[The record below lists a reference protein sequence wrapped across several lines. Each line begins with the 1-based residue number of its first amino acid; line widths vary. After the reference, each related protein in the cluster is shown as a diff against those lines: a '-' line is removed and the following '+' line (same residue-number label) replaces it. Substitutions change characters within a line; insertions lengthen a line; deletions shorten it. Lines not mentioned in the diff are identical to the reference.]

1 MIGAL
6 WTGIA
11 GLSSQQQA
19 LDNESN
25 NIANVN
31 TVGYKAS
38 RISFADQV
46 YQDRIGKGSKVLDA
60 EKLYTQG
67 GTKPTGVAYDMAL
80 KGEGFFTVAKTSS
93 SGITENFYT
102 RAGNFRM
109 GDNGTLQDAAGNEVQ
124 GWTMSPI
131 STDTD
136 VSSTNP
142 NVNVFTN
149 DYTKTLSSKVVKHT
163 NYVETIT
170 AKATDYK
177 STATSDSSTVFSGAG
192 MKTASAKISDI
203 EAATKSYDS
212 WLQKLK
218 DNPDGASST
227 SGAQSSQ
234 INFKSG
240 TDSLLIKDGVQISVT
255 VAGIKKDQDYIKTT
269 ASSGD
274 YAALHAANSS
284 LDVAKRFTFSATAL
298 TAPTDADKLEFDKMA
313 SQIAT
318 YKALADKIS
327 EIQGIKA
334 YMVEEPATG
343 TNDVLELSDT
353 YSLST
358 DYADMIKGIIEIKG
372 LIPGEEF
379 TVTDVNEVSSGTK
392 NPGNVLTGTVAIIG
406 SGTGALES
414 AGEALS
420 ELISGKQRDV
430 YTSSD
435 LSLTSSSVFL
445 YSVNIYDKELKQN
458 IPVPNNGAIPLSAVP
473 IFINSTGVNGVGDVD
488 TFVSSFNAGLDAQGN
503 VLSPKLTDYLEAQN
517 INGNLVIQTLSDNYD
532 VEYAGDLKQ
541 LSSYNL
547 KLNEI
552 VDNSSYT
559 FNLNVNNISY
569 PITVNFPQDDLSTH
583 PSAGSLDDFIRTE
596 IQTQVNAI
604 NTANPTYQ
612 LQMTPNVN
620 GAFSIYTAN
629 EDINFVGSNL
639 AISDSLPS
647 VGAINIQALGTPDIT
662 YEKDKITITEPLSN
676 IVYSI
681 DIMGQTISYDNTL
694 GTAINASDI
703 TSSFNTQI
711 SANPILSPLVTST
724 TDSDTIGNPSD
735 GVVLTNGLNNL
746 QGYGS
751 VASGKFMIELPSG
764 TTDLALFLYD
774 RGANDTI
781 QVFTKDGEHIAGTIA
796 SDLGLDGS
804 PSWTS
809 GFKPEDIIAL
819 NSSKFNV
826 GASYID
832 NHTLYTLN
840 SPRESSGVATVPYI
854 DKDGNPQTKGLG
866 PLNEMVVIPNLTEDL
881 VVFINGS
888 GSYDVSAEWGIS
900 GGSTA
905 GSSSLILEQKALQ
918 NPIIPT
924 GLGITNLNGITNED
938 INTFNYTGRNEHRFE
953 ITTDDTKSSS
963 VYTLSIEGKSF
974 EIKTDQTPTRAE
986 IINAFNVELVKDFDW
1001 NQKFEIQL
1009 IGNDLV
1015 VRDKDGEY
1023 GYTGFMENST
1033 LSIKSLTEASDIYET
1048 ATSSI
1053 SNISKLDKNTNF
1065 SGREGAGAE
1074 FIEIRNKVDQT
1085 TSQGSLQ
1092 LKLDVLGIS
1101 ESSFGEFNVDDTGL
1115 ITIKQDGA
1123 EFAVGQVAIALFN
1136 SNRGLNPIGDNLVE
1150 KTNES
1155 GEPIYNLNN
1164 DKTATVESKTLELST
1179 ADLSE
1184 SLVNLM
1190 VFQRAFEANA
1200 KSITTADTLLNTLI
1214 NLKR

>member
-149 DYTKTLSSKVVKHT
+149 DYTKTLSSKVIKHT

-170 AKATDYK
+170 SKATDYK

-218 DNPDGASST
+218 DTPDGPSST
-227 SGAQSSQ
+227 SGAQSTQ

-269 ASSGD
+269 ASAGD
-274 YAALHAANSS
+274 YPALYTANNS
-284 LDVAKRFTFSATAL
+284 LDAGKRFTLTATAA
-298 TAPTDADKLEFDKMA
+298 TAPTAADKLEFDKMA

-334 YMVEEPATG
+334 YMVEEPSTG

-353 YSLST
+353 FTLST

-379 TVTDVNEVSSGTK
+379 TVIDVNEISSGTK
-392 NPGNVLTGTVAIIG
+392 NPGNILTGTAAIIG

-414 AGEALS
+414 AADALS

-430 YTSSD
+430 YTSTELD
-435 LSLTSSSVFL
+435 LPNR
-445 YSVNIYDKELKQN
+445 YSYGITIYDKETKQT
-458 IPVPNNGAIPLSAVP
+458 IVAP
-473 IFINSTGVNGVGDVD
+473 STGTPPTLNPIAIELAGPANITTLDE
-488 TFVSSFNAGLDAQGN
+488 FVTAFNTNAAASD
-503 VLSPKLTDYLEAQN
+503 PKLSNYVVAQN
-517 INGNLVIQTLSDNYD
+517 INGALVIQTTDNNYD
-532 VEYAGDLKQ
+532 VEFSGSFKKDIATTAVPLDT
-541 LSSYNL
+541 
-547 KLNEI
+547 
-552 VDNSSYT
+552 NSS
-559 FNLNVNNISY
+559 
-569 PITVNFPQDDLSTH
+569 
-583 PSAGSLDDFIRTE
+583 
-596 IQTQVNAI
+596 
-604 NTANPTYQ
+604 
-612 LQMTPNVN
+612 
-620 GAFSIYTAN
+620 
-629 EDINFVGSNL
+629 
-639 AISDSLPS
+639 
-647 VGAINIQALGTPDIT
+647 
-662 YEKDKITITEPLSN
+662 
-676 IVYSI
+676 
-681 DIMGQTISYDNTL
+681 
-694 GTAINASDI
+694 
-703 TSSFNTQI
+703 
-711 SANPILSPLVTST
+711 
-724 TDSDTIGNPSD
+724 
-735 GVVLTNGLNNL
+735 
-746 QGYGS
+746 
-751 VASGKFMIELPSG
+751 
-764 TTDLALFLYD
+764 
-774 RGANDTI
+774 
-781 QVFTKDGEHIAGTIA
+781 
-796 SDLGLDGS
+796 
-804 PSWTS
+804 
-809 GFKPEDIIAL
+809 
-819 NSSKFNV
+819 
-826 GASYID
+826 
-832 NHTLYTLN
+832 
-840 SPRESSGVATVPYI
+840 
-854 DKDGNPQTKGLG
+854 
-866 PLNEMVVIPNLTEDL
+866 
-881 VVFINGS
+881 
-888 GSYDVSAEWGIS
+888 
-900 GGSTA
+900 
-905 GSSSLILEQKALQ
+905 
-918 NPIIPT
+918 
-924 GLGITNLNGITNED
+924 
-938 INTFNYTGRNEHRFE
+938 
-953 ITTDDTKSSS
+953 
-963 VYTLSIEGKSF
+963 
-974 EIKTDQTPTRAE
+974 
-986 IINAFNVELVKDFDW
+986 
-1001 NQKFEIQL
+1001 
-1009 IGNDLV
+1009 
-1015 VRDKDGEY
+1015 
-1023 GYTGFMENST
+1023 
-1033 LSIKSLTEASDIYET
+1033 
-1048 ATSSI
+1048 
-1053 SNISKLDKNTNF
+1053 F

-1074 FIEIRNKVDQT
+1074 FIEIRNRVDQT
-1085 TSQGSLQ
+1085 TSKGSLQ